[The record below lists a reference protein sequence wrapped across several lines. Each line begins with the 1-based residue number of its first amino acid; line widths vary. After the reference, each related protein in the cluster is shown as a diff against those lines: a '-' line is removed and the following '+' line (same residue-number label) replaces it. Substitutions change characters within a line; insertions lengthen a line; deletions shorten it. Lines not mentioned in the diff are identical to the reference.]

1 MGTLFLRGNRYG
13 ISYID
18 PNGKQVRRM
27 ISEYKE
33 TAQRVLRKIE
43 TDIVENRYLDR
54 KKVDSVLFEDFLEEF
69 LTNYVYLENRR
80 PKNREGLIRKI
91 AKSFRGKYLQEIDT
105 RMIRQYLAKKLEESK
120 PATVNRHLT
129 ILRCFFNR
137 AIDWKILDGEN
148 PTYGIKKLPEDNERC
163 RWLTNREQAFLL
175 SHCHGI
181 TRIIVVAALQT
192 GLRWNEIMNL
202 KWSQSPKSN
211 YVDFDNNVIV
221 VHSTLSKSRKPRF
234 IPLSAY
240 LRCEFEVLKKTA
252 QGEYIF
258 ANPKTLK
265 PFNNI
270 RRSFLRAVNSSGLQG
285 LKFHDLRHVF
295 ATNLV
300 HKGVDLYVVQQ
311 LLGHSSPKMTQR
323 YAHIRPDHFKTAIE
337 EIDLQN
343 TELGYNLASNS
354 TDLAQLLEAKS

>member
-1 MGTLFLRGNRYG
+1 MGTIFLRGNRYG

-80 PKNREGLIRKI
+80 PRNREGLIRKI

-120 PATVNRHLT
+120 P
-129 ILRCFFNR
+129 
-137 AIDWKILDGEN
+137 
-148 PTYGIKKLPEDNERC
+148 
-163 RWLTNREQAFLL
+163 
-175 SHCHGI
+175 
-181 TRIIVVAALQT
+181 
-192 GLRWNEIMNL
+192 
-202 KWSQSPKSN
+202 
-211 YVDFDNNVIV
+211 
-221 VHSTLSKSRKPRF
+221 
-234 IPLSAY
+234 
-240 LRCEFEVLKKTA
+240 
-252 QGEYIF
+252 
-258 ANPKTLK
+258 
-265 PFNNI
+265 FNNI
-270 RRSFLRAVNSSGLQG
+270 RRSFLRAVNSLGLQG

-354 TDLAQLLEAKS
+354 TDLAQLLEAK